1 MKRLVRSTLAV
12 LSLLSVPSLAEEPKK
27 PAPAAAAAGELI
39 TVRAGTSKT
48 LTVPNLTRIALGEP
62 EIADVKVL
70 GDNAIRID
78 GLKAG
83 QTALILWTGNTRKP
97 YRIVVEK

>member
-1 MKRLVRSTLAV
+1 MKRFFRGTLVV
-12 LSLLSVPSLAEEPKK
+12 LSLLSVPSLAEEPTK
-27 PAPAAAAAGELI
+27 PAPAAAAEELI
-39 TVRAGTSKT
+39 TMRAGTSKT
-48 LTVPNLTRIALGEP
+48 LTVQNLTRLALGDP

-83 QTALILWTGNTRKP
+83 QTVLLLWTGNTRKP
-97 YRIVVEK
+97 YRVVVEK